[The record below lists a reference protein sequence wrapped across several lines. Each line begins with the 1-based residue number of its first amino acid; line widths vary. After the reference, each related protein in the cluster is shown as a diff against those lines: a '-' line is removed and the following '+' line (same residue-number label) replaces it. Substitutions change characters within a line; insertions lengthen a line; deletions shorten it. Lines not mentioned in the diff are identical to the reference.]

1 MCMWE
6 CVFFLFLFLFRVI
19 LFSFFSWSL
28 VFLVSSL
35 SCIYFFSLYTA
46 VKSPL
51 PLLFLCIGIISLEIL
66 SSYGKL
72 LWFGSDFCSCS
83 LYFTNLYIYIFFY
96 GRINNVI
103 NFLTISSS
111 RYLKAIILYFSAVDL
126 YIL

>member
-1 MCMWE
+1 MQLFYSRFL
-6 CVFFLFLFLFRVI
+6 CVCGNVFFFLFLFLFRVI

-83 LYFTNLYIYIFFY
+83 LYFTNLYIYFFFMVES
-96 GRINNVI
+96 IM
-103 NFLTISSS
+103 L
-111 RYLKAIILYFSAVDL
+111 
-126 YIL
+126 